1 MFGTK
6 NTQLCT
12 WILERVLID
21 LSQFWDWFWDQ
32 KYSKM
37 LPRGGPGDVREGSGM
52 PLGGGFWKNMKK
64 KKTCFL
70 PYFNPRWCQKATR
83 KIQYGD
89 FLAPSG
95 GQNAK
100 KTSFG
105 RCFENTR
112 NVDENSKR
120 KSKVFDGSEA
130 RLALYS
136 SLISHFRHS
145 LKNIELLMEK
155 ETKMMPKSMPKS

>member
-1 MFGTK
+1 MHPGLGICFNLIFINLGSILGPKILK
-6 NTQLCT
+6 NAPGGVPDTPGRGRGCP
-12 WILERVLID
+12 WAWVLKII
-21 LSQFWDWFWDQ
+21 
-32 KYSKM
+32 KKII
-37 LPRGGPGDVREGSGM
+37 
-52 PLGGGFWKNMKK
+52 KNSTLLK
-64 KKTCFL
+64 
-70 PYFNPRWCQKATR
+70 PRWCQKTTR

-100 KTSFG
+100 KTRFG
-105 RCFENTR
+105 RCFEKTR

-136 SLISHFRHS
+136 SLISHFRHFRRTS
-145 LKNIELLMEK
+145 KF
-155 ETKMMPKSMPKS
+155 